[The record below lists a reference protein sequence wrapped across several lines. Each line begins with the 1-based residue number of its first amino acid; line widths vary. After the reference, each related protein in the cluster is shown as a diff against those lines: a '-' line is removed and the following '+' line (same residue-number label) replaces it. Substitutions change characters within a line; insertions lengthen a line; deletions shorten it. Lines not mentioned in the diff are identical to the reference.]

1 MPCTVLWIGYVL
13 RWLVVTGDLTWCI
26 TVQIWNFQGK
36 RNISSARIIN
46 FKLSF
51 SKCGCKFAVDEYFV
65 LFSFTFYMV
74 SNKLLSFICIHKACN
89 KETGQIFTGNCI
101 NISTRCE
108 NLSINNF
115 QLCKN
120 VELRKK
126 CQLLTVTCIV
136 NAG

>member
-1 MPCTVLWIGYVL
+1 MTCT
-13 RWLVVTGDLTWCI
+13 R
-26 TVQIWNFQGK
+26 
-36 RNISSARIIN
+36 SS
-46 FKLSF
+46 
-51 SKCGCKFAVDEYFV
+51 V
-65 LFSFTFYMV
+65 
-74 SNKLLSFICIHKACN
+74 KACN
-89 KETGQIFTGNCI
+89 KEAGQIFTGNCF

-108 NLSINNF
+108 NVLINNF